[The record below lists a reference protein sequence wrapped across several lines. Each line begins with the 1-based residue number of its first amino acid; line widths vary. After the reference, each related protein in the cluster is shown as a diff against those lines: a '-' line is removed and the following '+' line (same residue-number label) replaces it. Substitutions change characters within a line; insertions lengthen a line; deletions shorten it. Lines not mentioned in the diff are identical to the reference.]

1 MCTAAECG
9 HLHVL
14 MWAREH
20 GCPWDKSTSEYA
32 VNGGQM
38 AVLKWAKEHGC
49 PCPDYL
55 YRV

>member
-20 GCPWDKSTSEYA
+20 GCPWDKSTCEYA